1 MGKLICRPDIVT
13 RLVDCLPSD
22 IEGDET
28 GYVVKNGQFKI
39 AFGPWQADHAFDILL
54 FDFMHGTLDEKNE
67 AGETVASCSIRLWAL
82 R

>member
-1 MGKLICRPDIVT
+1 MGKEIRPDIVT
-13 RLVDCLPSD
+13 RLVDSQN

-28 GYVVKNGQFKI
+28 GYVVRNGTFKI
-39 AFGPWQADHAFDILL
+39 AFGPWQEDHEFEILL

-67 AGETVASCSIRLWAL
+67 AGETLKSVSIRLWAL